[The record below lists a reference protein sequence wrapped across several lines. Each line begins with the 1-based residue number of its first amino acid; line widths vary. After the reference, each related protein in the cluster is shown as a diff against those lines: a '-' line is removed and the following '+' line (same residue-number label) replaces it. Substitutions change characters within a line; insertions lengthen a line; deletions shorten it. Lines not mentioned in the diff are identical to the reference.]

1 VVADA
6 VWCPTVLKEIMM
18 KLNVNVNGAAVV
30 VNALS
35 YAFPKKGNDLKDYT
49 LTLNGVPAVVAKTG
63 GGKYPTYV
71 YLMVNGASL
80 YLPKNV
86 TPDAGS
92 DVTLVAE
99 EVKVVKVA
107 EPVPATV
114 VEPTP
119 SAEPVVIKAKKQRAP
134 KQ

>member
-1 VVADA
+1 
-6 VWCPTVLKEIMM
+6 M
-18 KLNVNVNGAAVV
+18 KLNVSVNGDAVV

-35 YAFPKKGNDLKDYT
+35 YAFPKKGNELKGYT
-49 LTLNGVPAVVAKTG
+49 LTLNGVPAVCAKTG

-99 EVKVVKVA
+99 EVKVVAPVPATVAEPTPAA
-107 EPVPATV
+107 EPVPA
-114 VEPTP
+114 
-119 SAEPVVIKAKKQRAP
+119 KAKKQRTP
-134 KQ
+134 K